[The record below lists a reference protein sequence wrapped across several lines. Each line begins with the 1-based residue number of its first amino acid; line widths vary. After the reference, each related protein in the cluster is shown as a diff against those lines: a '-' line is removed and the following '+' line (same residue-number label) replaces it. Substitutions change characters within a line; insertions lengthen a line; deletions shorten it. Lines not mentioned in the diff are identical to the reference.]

1 MRIDTTKNTR
11 GADMDEKWFTR
22 IVQVTAIAVTMA
34 AICQELEK
42 PKEERKWHGKVASLM
57 PYDFRLPTIEKFKEA
72 YWNPCNSRIFTPEVF
87 GIGWAINFY
96 ALLERL
102 RLIGEAYAS
111 EEDFLMPSQHMK
123 ELLAYPSETD

>member
-1 MRIDTTKNTR
+1 
-11 GADMDEKWFTR
+11 MDRKWFAR
-22 IVQVTAIAVTMA
+22 ILQATVITITLA

-42 PKEERKWHGKVASLM
+42 PKEERKWHGTVAGFV

-72 YWNPCNSRIFTPEVF
+72 YWNPYESRILTHEVF

-102 RLIGEAYAS
+102 RLIGQAVS
-111 EEDFLMPSQHMK
+111 EEDFLMPSQRMK
-123 ELLAYPSETD
+123 DLLT